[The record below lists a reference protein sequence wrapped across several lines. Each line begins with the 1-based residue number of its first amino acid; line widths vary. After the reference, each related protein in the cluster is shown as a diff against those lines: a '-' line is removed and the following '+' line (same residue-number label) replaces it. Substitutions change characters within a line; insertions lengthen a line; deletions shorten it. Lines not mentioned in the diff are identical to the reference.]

1 IDNFY
6 FNISKQE
13 YEIAKEKYK
22 KYL

>member
-1 IDNFY
+1 DNFY